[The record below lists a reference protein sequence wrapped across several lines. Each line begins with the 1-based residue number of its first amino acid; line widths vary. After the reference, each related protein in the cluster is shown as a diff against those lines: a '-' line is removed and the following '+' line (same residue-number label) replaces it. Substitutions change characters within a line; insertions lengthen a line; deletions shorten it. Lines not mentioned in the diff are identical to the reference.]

1 MENTAKKKT
10 TKDAIETAIT
20 ESAIVMVAILYSLLK
35 RPTEAAKPSPLFLN
49 KSFERHT
56 RGSNY
61 RIQGLAK
68 PVHANCKRL
77 RIFRDLTKHH
87 LNNNSPH

>member
-35 RPTEAAKPSPLFLN
+35 RPTQVAKPIPLFLN
-49 KSFERHT
+49 KSLERHT
-56 RGSNY
+56 HGSNY
-61 RIQGLAK
+61 IIQGLAE
-68 PVHANCKRL
+68 PVHANCKKL

-87 LNNNSPH
+87 QNNDTPH